1 MTRMTD
7 YQRDLV
13 EEHMHIVDR
22 VIGKHFDVKGGAY
35 MSFEDL
41 YQTGCEALCRA
52 AMQYQPARGAFY
64 ALAYKCVYNALIDYC
79 RKVNTSFR
87 KVSVKGIWELEQSC
101 EGHTS
106 FMANVIRA
114 NTLMFLGEY
123 AERYGGIAQKGIEAM
138 IMKQCGCTRREVAEH
153 FGTTG
158 NNVNAWI
165 SRARAKLRKEKEMQ
179 ILRD

>member
-79 RKVNTSFR
+79 RKVNTSLR
-87 KVSVKGIWELEQSC
+87 RMTVKDFWALERCC
-101 EGHTS
+101 EAHPS
-106 FMANVIRA
+106 FTATVIRA
-114 NTLMFLGEY
+114 DTLMFLGEY
-123 AERYGGIAQKGIEAM
+123 AKRYTGIAQKGIEAM
-138 IMKQCGCTRREVAEH
+138 MMKQYGYTSREVAEH
-153 FGTTG
+153 FGTTV

-165 SRARAKLRKEKEMQ
+165 SRARAKLRKEQEMQ
-179 ILRD
+179 DFRE